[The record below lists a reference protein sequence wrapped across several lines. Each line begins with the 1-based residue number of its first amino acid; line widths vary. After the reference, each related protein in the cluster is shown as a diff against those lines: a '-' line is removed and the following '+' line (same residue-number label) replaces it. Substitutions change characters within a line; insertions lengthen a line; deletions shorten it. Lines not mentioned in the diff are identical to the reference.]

1 MELSPAVI
9 ARGLDS
15 ALLTVADSCGR
26 SFTVRDPGGT
36 LRLTVRVPGA
46 LGEGSAPGR
55 HDLGEPG
62 WQGRLEIGSGLRVWP
77 CHDIG
82 SDFDDE
88 HVWEVWAVVGGLIEI
103 LDPIAEYEQV
113 RALLHE
119 VVLEAPGGHRAVLRD
134 IDLVNGSW
142 GFFGA

>member
-1 MELSPAVI
+1 M
-9 ARGLDS
+9 
-15 ALLTVADSCGR
+15 
-26 SFTVRDPGGT
+26 RDRDGT
-36 LRLTVRVPGA
+36 HRLTVRVPGA
-46 LGEGSAPGR
+46 LSEWSALGR

-62 WQGRLEIGSGLRVWP
+62 WEGRLEIGSGLRVWP

-88 HVWEVWAVVGGLIEI
+88 HVREVWTVVGGLIEI
-103 LDPIAEYEQV
+103 LDPIAEREQV

-119 VVLEAPGGHRAVLRD
+119 VVLKAPGGYRVVLRN
-134 IDLVNGSW
+134 IDLANGRW